1 MRRTHLCL
9 DGDKEEVE
17 TLPMI
22 VQVHIKKADTD
33 VEYYAAFEWWAIFL
47 AISGDACNT

>member
-22 VQVHIKKADTD
+22 LQVRPTLMSST
-33 VEYYAAFEWWAIFL
+33 VLRYANYLMAI
-47 AISGDACNT
+47 